1 MKNVLDA
8 KYCMYVNP
16 KGKNGDWERDKD
28 EIQKLKEMS
37 WNKMCEIN
45 SHIIFYVNS
54 IFTLIFFYLIFLYL
68 CKMISKNW

>member
-1 MKNVLDA
+1 
-8 KYCMYVNP
+8 MYVNP

-54 IFTLIFFYLIFLYL
+54 
-68 CKMISKNW
+68 